1 MHAVVEL
8 AEAQETDR
16 PASLRRGKDFPR
28 QVEPCRFQ
36 ARVCVALE
44 ARLALGKS
52 HGRAE
57 AQKHLRPRRNVLV
70 LDLENA
76 GEHA

>member
-28 QVEPCRFQ
+28 QVESCRIQ
-36 ARVCVALE
+36 ARVRAALE
-44 ARLALGKS
+44 ARLAPNES
-52 HGRAE
+52 PGRAE